1 MKKTIKQ
8 ANKTAGEPLAIPT
21 IIPTNNRTV
30 INIAT
35 P

>member
-8 ANKTAGEPLAIPT
+8 ANITPVEPWAIPT
-21 IIPTNNRTV
+21 IIPTINKTV
-30 INIAT
+30 IKIAT